1 MTRLRSYGTATLIA
15 ASLALTGACSSSSS
29 DTDTAPAAATTEV
42 SAPATTPTAALP
54 AGSVRLGGAI
64 ENHVTLSGD
73 QLRAYPVQT
82 QVVTYDSSKGAQS
95 HTYDGAALSDIL
107 AAAVL
112 AGDAEAHNPD
122 LTFAILATG
131 SDGYQATVSFGEL
144 SPNFGAT
151 PILVA
156 YTEDGQP
163 LDSPRL
169 VVPGDVKGGRY
180 VSDLTDLEV
189 VDLRNN

>member
-1 MTRLRSYGTATLIA
+1 MCPRRLRRRPQRFLQDRSDSA
-15 ASLALTGACSSSSS
+15 AQSRIRRLCPVINSAL
-29 DTDTAPAAATTEV
+29 
-42 SAPATTPTAALP
+42 
-54 AGSVRLGGAI
+54 
-64 ENHVTLSGD
+64 
-73 QLRAYPVQT
+73 PVQT
-82 QVVTYDSSKGAQS
+82 QAVTFDSSKGAQS

-107 AAAVL
+107 TAAVL
-112 AGDAEAHNPD
+112 TGDAEAHNPD

-163 LDSPRL
+163 LDAPRL

-189 VDLRNN
+189 IDLRNN

>member
-1 MTRLRSYGTATLIA
+1 MTRLRSCVTATLVA
-15 ASLALTGACSSSSS
+15 ALLALTGACSSSSG
-29 DTDTAPAAATTEV
+29 DTDTAPVAATTDV
-42 SAPATTPTAALP
+42 SSSPATTTAAVP
-54 AGSVRLGGAI
+54 AGSVRLGGAV
-64 ENHVTLSGD
+64 ENPTTLSGD

-82 QVVTYDSSKGAQS
+82 QAVTFDSSKGAQS

-107 AAAVL
+107 TAAVL
-112 AGDAEAHNPD
+112 TGDAEAHNPD

-163 LDSPRL
+163 LDAPRL

-189 VDLRNN
+189 IDLRNN